1 MMTLWMAGY
10 DLPSELTRAK
20 QIPITAPVENGCCK
34 HCGKKI
40 GRGLHFHEKACSK

>member
-1 MMTLWMAGY
+1 MTLWMAGY
-10 DLPSELTRAK
+10 DLPSEPPQAK
-20 QIPITAPVENGCCK
+20 TAHPPAPTPKGCCK